1 MCGRNA
7 EISDFGLSYQ
17 SLFMII
23 IRPDPYAVKHAA
35 VHLGFQD
42 MRRTEIR
49 KPRRQS
55 FGRPVIGKS
64 AGLDIITVG
73 QRGLGIVV
81 KFTLR

>member
-49 KPRRQS
+49 DA
-55 FGRPVIGKS
+55 GRS
-64 AGLDIITVG
+64 AAP
-73 QRGLGIVV
+73 
-81 KFTLR
+81 